1 MRLPVIRA
9 KGRDATQCGGG
20 SDLPR
25 KVGGS
30 RCGEKVGF
38 RRFPGQQLP
47 QQRLALAAPIRNLRL
62 SRAPFS
68 IGGAWQPVRTKELVT
83 SVIESAVFF

>member
-9 KGRDATQCGGG
+9 KGRDATQRRGG

-47 QQRLALAAPIRNLRL
+47 QQRLALAAPIRNLTPAWR
-62 SRAPFS
+62 RAPNP
-68 IGGAWQPVRTKELVT
+68 G
-83 SVIESAVFF
+83 

>member
-1 MRLPVIRA
+1 LPVIRA
-9 KGRDATQCGGG
+9 KGRDATQCRGG

-38 RRFPGQQLP
+38 VGS
-47 QQRLALAAPIRNLRL
+47 LASNCR
-62 SRAPFS
+62 S
-68 IGGAWQPVRTKELVT
+68 
-83 SVIESAVFF
+83 SA